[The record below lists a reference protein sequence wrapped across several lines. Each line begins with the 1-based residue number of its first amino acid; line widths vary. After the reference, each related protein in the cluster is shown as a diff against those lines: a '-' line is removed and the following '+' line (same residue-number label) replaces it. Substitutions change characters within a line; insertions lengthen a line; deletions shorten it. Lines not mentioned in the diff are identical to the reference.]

1 MDTITYDDF
10 KKLDLRVAEILAV
23 EPHPNADR
31 LWVIKVKIADEQ
43 RTIVAGIK
51 QFYKPEELVGKKIVV
66 VKNLAPAVIRGVESQ
81 GMMLAAS
88 TDSSLAFL
96 TPEKDLPSGAIVK

>member
-1 MDTITYDDF
+1 MEPITYDDF
-10 KKLDLRVAEILAV
+10 KKLDLRIAEILAV

-31 LWVIKVKIADEQ
+31 LLVLKVKIADEQ
-43 RTIVAGIK
+43 RTLVAGIK
-51 QFYKPEELVGKKIVV
+51 LFYKPEELVGKKVV
-66 VKNLAPAVIRGVESQ
+66 VVMNLAPAVIRGVESQ

-88 TDSSLAFL
+88 TDSNLAFL